1 MYRAR
6 ARVARLEVFCM
17 AVTLKKIAELAGVS
31 RGTVDRVL
39 NCRGG
44 VSIEAENRIKALVEE
59 LDYKPNLVAKALV
72 NSRKN
77 HTIGVLVNSGGNHF
91 FDKVMM
97 GIERAG
103 HEIEGFNV
111 SLNVVELTG
120 YDISTQLCGI
130 DELVSSGINALVVTP
145 INDKLIIERLN
156 QVTASGIDVVTLNA
170 DVTGVDKLTFVG
182 CDYKKSGNTA
192 AELLGLITG
201 GIAKVLVVTGSS
213 KMLGHT
219 KRVNGFRS
227 VIHERYPKIRVAEVC
242 EAFDNDVEAYI
253 QTTRMLTQHSDV
265 TAIYFCAGGID
276 GGIKAVTDLNLANKL
291 KIITVDDTEN
301 IKEYLAKDL
310 VQVTVCQQPFKQG
323 HDAIKIAF
331 DKLIYNKVPQKKH
344 MYTQNVIKTKY
355 NLS

>member
-1 MYRAR
+1 
-6 ARVARLEVFCM
+6 M

-44 VSIEAENRIKALVEE
+44 VSLEAENRIKALAQE
-59 LDYKPNLVAKALV
+59 LNYKPNLMAKALV
-72 NSRKN
+72 NSQKN
-77 HTIGVLVNSGGNHF
+77 YIIGVLVNSGGNPF
-91 FDKVMM
+91 FDKVML
-97 GIERAG
+97 GIEKAG
-103 HEIEGFNV
+103 HEIEDFNV
-111 SLNVVELTG
+111 KLNIIELTG
-120 YDISTQLCGI
+120 YDISAQISAI
-130 DELVSSGINALVVTP
+130 DGLVSSGINSLVVTP
-145 INDKLIIERLN
+145 INDKLVIERLN
-156 QVTASGIDVVTLNA
+156 QVTKSGIDVVTLNA

-192 AELLGLITG
+192 AELLGLISG
-201 GIAKVLVVTGSS
+201 GVAKVLVITGSS

-219 KRVNGFRS
+219 KRVGGFRS

-242 EAFDNDVEAYI
+242 EAFDNDLEAYT
-253 QTTRMLTQHSDV
+253 QTARMLQQHSDI

-276 GGIKAVTDLNLANKL
+276 GGIKAVIDLNLVNKL
-291 KIITVDDTEN
+291 KIITVDDTDN

-310 VQVTVCQQPFKQG
+310 VQLTVCQQPFKQG

-331 DKLIYNKVPQKKH
+331 DKLINNKSPQKKH
-344 MYTQNVIKTKY
+344 IYTQNVIKTKY